1 MFNRLQRAKEL
12 AGFLYAQR
20 IKGFTAP
27 DRPHM
32 DEPSY
37 ERFMDLLRGSKLYLE
52 FGSGGSTVEA
62 AKLCIE
68 TICIESDRYY
78 AQIIRDKI
86 GAAAPVTIIDA
97 NIGETEAWGQP
108 IMRTAT
114 PKRVARWTNYTKLAF
129 EKIHST
135 GQFPQLIL
143 VDGRFRR
150 ACTLESARQAILSQA
165 QTLIFFDDYFDRPH
179 YHSVESHL
187 GQPERVG
194 RSALF
199 AIDGKSRPAINASIV
214 AEAHAEYY

>member
-1 MFNRLQRAKEL
+1 MINRLKRAKEL
-12 AGFLYAQR
+12 ASFLYAQR

-32 DEPSY
+32 DAPSY
-37 ERFMDLLRGSKLYLE
+37 ERFMAALAGAKLYLE

-62 AKLCIE
+62 AKLGIE
-68 TICIESDRYY
+68 TICIESDRFY
-78 AQIIRDKI
+78 AQVIRDKI
-86 GAAAPVTIIDA
+86 GATAPIIIIDA

-114 PKRVARWTNYTKLAF
+114 PERVARWTNYTKLAF
-129 EKIHST
+129 EKVKST

-150 ACTLESARQAILSQA
+150 ACALESARQAGLA
-165 QTLIFFDDYFDRPH
+165 EVQTLIFFDDYFDRPH
-179 YHSVESHL
+179 YHSVEAHL

-199 AIDGKSRPAINASIV
+199 SIDGKALPAISMSVI
-214 AEAHAEYY
+214 AEAQSEYY